1 MAPRYVSVLDLF
13 SIGIGPSS
21 SHTVGPMRAATRFAE
36 ALRDAGVLG
45 RADRVAVDLY
55 GSLGATGVGHGTP
68 DAVVAGLRGL
78 DPATCDPDEVRGAWN
93 ALGSG
98 AAVTLLGERTVT
110 VARDDVRLA
119 PLTRRPEHS
128 NALRLRAWD
137 EAGTLLREQLYFS
150 VGGGF
155 VTAGPGVGADGE
167 AFTVDAAADPVA
179 EVPHPFGSAAELLAL
194 CAAEGTGIA
203 GIARRN
209 EVARHGEERLDAGMD
224 AIWRVMRRCV
234 ADGLRGEGVL
244 PGGLGVKRRAAGLRR
259 RLELVADRDTST
271 EWLQAYAMAVNEE
284 NAAGRRVVTAPTNGA
299 AGIVPAVLHHHLRTS
314 PGGEGDVARFL
325 LTATAIGT
333 LFATNASIS
342 GAEAGCQGEVGSAA
356 AMAAAGLCAVR
367 GGTPEQVENA
377 AEIAM
382 EHHLG
387 LTCDPVGGL
396 VQVPC
401 IERNAIAS
409 ATAVA
414 AALMALHGDGT
425 HVVSLDV
432 VIETMRQTGLDMS
445 SRYKETSTGGLA
457 VNVPEC

>member
-1 MAPRYVSVLDLF
+1 MPARYVSVLDLF

-21 SHTVGPMRAATRFAE
+21 SHTVGPMRAATRFAV
-36 ALRDAGVLG
+36 ALRDAGVL
-45 RADRVAVDLY
+45 DRVERLAVDLY
-55 GSLGATGVGHGTP
+55 GSLGATGIGHGTP

-78 DPATCDPDEVRGAWN
+78 DPATCDPDDVRGAWT
-93 ALGSG
+93 ALGTG
-98 AAVTLLGERTVT
+98 ADVVLLGERRVT
-110 VARDDVRLA
+110 VAQEEIRLA

-128 NALRLRAWD
+128 NTLRLRAWD
-137 EAGTLLREQLYFS
+137 GAGALLREQLYFS

-155 VTAGPGVGADGE
+155 VTDGPGIGADG
-167 AFTVDAAADPVA
+167 AFPAATEVA
-179 EVPHPFGSAAELLAL
+179 TSEVPHPFGSAAELLAL
-194 CAAEGTGIA
+194 CAAERTGIA
-203 GIARRN
+203 GVARRN
-209 EVARHGEERLDAGMD
+209 EIALHGEEDLDAGIA
-224 AIWRVMRRCV
+224 AIWRVMRQCV
-234 ADGLRGEGVL
+234 ADGLHGEGVL
-244 PGGLGVKRRAAGLRR
+244 PGGLGVKRRAAGLRA

-299 AGIVPAVLHHHLRTS
+299 AGIVPAVLHHHVRTS
-314 PGGEGDVARFL
+314 GAQDVADFL
-325 LTATAIGT
+325 LTATAVGT